1 MSPPAKRNRLMA
13 FLSMRTHLLASLAR
27 CGAKG
32 VRALVLASLVL
43 ASAAASGLPAH
54 AQQAAPVP
62 PMPIPSPVD
71 GEPSLDD
78 PAGSAAAYDNATAAQ
93 PSLEMLLNE
102 NMPALMSPEV
112 LPYAPSGTADTGKPG
127 DPDNTTLYMMA
138 RLTPDGPLIDS
149 GLVWRVYSD
158 TINEQGE
165 LDLIATSEGGDAE
178 FRLDPGTYL
187 VHTAYGHAGVTT
199 KLSVQQGQTSRTVV
213 FNAGG
218 IKLNSAVS
226 KTIPLNS
233 AKVRFDIYGTEF
245 NARGERKLIARNVR
259 PGTIVPLNAGTYHIT
274 SRYGRVNATVRADI
288 RVEPGKLTEATI
300 YHNASE
306 ITLKLVNSFGGEAI
320 ANTAWS
326 ILTPSGDSVVE
337 GDGAFPTYV
346 LVAGKYTVVARNQG
360 RLFSRNFEVT
370 PGHNTEV
377 EVRTEDG
384 NAAGLATE

>member
-1 MSPPAKRNRLMA
+1 MA
-13 FLSMRTHLLASLAR
+13 ILSMRTHPLASLAR
-27 CGAKG
+27 
-32 VRALVLASLVL
+32 RALTGVHALILASLVL
-43 ASAAASGLPAH
+43 ASVAACGLTAH
-54 AQQAAPVP
+54 AQEPAPVP
-62 PMPIPSPVD
+62 PMPIPMPID
-71 GEPSLDD
+71 NQPSLDD
-78 PAGSAAAYDNATAAQ
+78 PAGTSSAYGGASAAQ

-127 DPDNTTLYMMA
+127 DPDETALYMMA

-165 LDLIATSEGGDAE
+165 LDLVATSKGGDAE
-178 FRLDPGTYL
+178 FRLKPGSYL

-233 AKVRFDIYGTEF
+233 AKVRFDIYGMDF
-245 NARGERKLIARNVR
+245 NTRGERKLIARNVR
-259 PGTIVPLNAGTYHIT
+259 PGTVVPLNAGTYHVT

-306 ITLKLVNSFGGEAI
+306 ITLKLVNAFGGEAI

-360 RLFSRNFEVT
+360 RLFSRNFEVS